1 MYALIKKKLL
11 AITGCLLPVYGLCHV
26 YFTSC
31 LIHCMLINRFD
42 LTICSLSSDHYI
54 EGKKTVKKEKK
65 SSTEE

>member
-1 MYALIKKKLL
+1 MPYMPE
-11 AITGCLLPVYGLCHV
+11 LLPVYGLCHV

-31 LIHCMLINRFD
+31 LIHCMLINRSD

-65 SSTEE
+65 SSTEACFTQQIKV